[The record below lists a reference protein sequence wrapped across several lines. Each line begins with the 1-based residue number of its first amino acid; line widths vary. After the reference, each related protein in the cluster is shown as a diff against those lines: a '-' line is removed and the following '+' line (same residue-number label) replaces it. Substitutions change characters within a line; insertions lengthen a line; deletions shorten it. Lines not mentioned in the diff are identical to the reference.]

1 MALESPFQGRGIF
14 TAVVIEGLLGNADK
28 YGNDRVVMASE
39 LLGYVVE
46 MVPEITER
54 EFQGV
59 RQQPYQ
65 SSQGN
70 FPLTRSGAR

>member
-1 MALESPFQGRGIF
+1 
-14 TAVVIEGLLGNADK
+14 VV
-28 YGNDRVVMASE
+28 RASE

-46 MVPEITER
+46 MVPEITAR

-70 FPLTRSGAR
+70 FPLTLSGNGAR